1 MDNITLKI
9 ITNNLLVPFGFNK
22 NGSNTW
28 IRKAEEISMKVY
40 LQKSSFSNSYY
51 FHAYYVVNNMQTKNP
66 GENECFAGV
75 NYSDY
80 KLLLKM
86 CDLEYDIPDD
96 EREKG
101 LRDLINKDFS
111 NHHFIETEKEL
122 KEMIVKKAMPVLLAL
137 KKYLKMD

>member
-1 MDNITLKI
+1 MKKTINEI
-9 ITNNLLVPFGFNK
+9 LVPFGFNK

-28 IRKAEEISMKVY
+28 IRKAEEISVKVY

-51 FHAYYVVNNMQTKNP
+51 FHTYYVVNNMQAENSAD
-66 GENECFAGV
+66 NECFAGI

-80 KLLLKM
+80 RLLLKM
-86 CDLEYDIPDD
+86 CDLECDIPDD
-96 EREKG
+96 ERGKV

-111 NHHFIETEKEL
+111 NYHFIETEKEL
-122 KEMIVKKAMPVLLAL
+122 KEMLVNKEMPVLLVL